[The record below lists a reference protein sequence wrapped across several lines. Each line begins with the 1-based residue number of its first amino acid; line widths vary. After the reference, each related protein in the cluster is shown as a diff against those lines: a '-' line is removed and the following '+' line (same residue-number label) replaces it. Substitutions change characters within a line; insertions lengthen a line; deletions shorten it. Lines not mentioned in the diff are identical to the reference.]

1 MAKLLTKEENQ
12 IHTLG
17 TLLGAAEDKSW
28 KVRLSFAKNFA
39 GFADS
44 FGKEITDNNLIQTF
58 ILLLKDDEPEVK
70 LAAINNTS
78 DCLKNV
84 SADKINNL
92 VFPTIQN
99 SYSESSSQFKAGVGM
114 ALCDIASI
122 VGKSHTIEKIIPI
135 LEELLKDENSDVKL
149 NVVND
154 IKKIANVV
162 GDYLIGTQLLKDLV

>member
-1 MAKLLTKEENQ
+1 M
-12 IHTLG
+12 
-17 TLLGAAEDKSW
+17 
-28 KVRLSFAKNFA
+28 
-39 GFADS
+39 
-44 FGKEITDNNLIQTF
+44 
-58 ILLLKDDEPEVK
+58 K

-84 SADKINNL
+84 SVDKINNL

-114 ALCDIASI
+114 VLCDIASYI
-122 VGKSHTIEKIIPI
+122 GKSNTIEKIIPI
-135 LEELLKDENSDVKL
+135 LEELIKDENSDVKL

-162 GDYLIGTQLLKDLV
+162 GDYLIGTQFLKDLVLITKEN